1 MIHKEQGT
9 QLFPKSKSLY
19 RKRSSVKDI
28 TLTNI
33 EKETHVEELHFAKV
47 VHGMQYTNSA

>member
-1 MIHKEQGT
+1 MNQKEQGT
-9 QLFPKSKSLY
+9 QLLPKSTSLNLNKAQY
-19 RKRSSVKDI
+19 KI